1 MSLPYKD
8 VPIGDKTFRVT
19 TWDAFRAEWWA
30 LRAFQAVA
38 NVDASM
44 FTGSGDP
51 DSPPLAMAELA
62 KRGITAL
69 SRIDPAQAKP
79 LLEEMLDGLLV
90 VLPDGK
96 TRQFMKQDV
105 GSVMQLFELRRAII
119 EQNMDFFATDG
130 Q

>member
-8 VPIGDKTFRVT
+8 FPIGDKTFRVT

-44 FTGSGDP
+44 FTGGEP
-51 DSPPLAMAELA
+51 DAPPLAMAELA

-79 LLEEMLDGLLV
+79 LLEEMLDGVQV
-90 VLPDGK
+90 VLPEGK
-96 TRQFMKQDV
+96 TRAFLKQDIV
-105 GSVMQLFELRRAII
+105 HVAQLFELRKAIV
-119 EQNMDFFATDG
+119 EQNMDFFVTAG